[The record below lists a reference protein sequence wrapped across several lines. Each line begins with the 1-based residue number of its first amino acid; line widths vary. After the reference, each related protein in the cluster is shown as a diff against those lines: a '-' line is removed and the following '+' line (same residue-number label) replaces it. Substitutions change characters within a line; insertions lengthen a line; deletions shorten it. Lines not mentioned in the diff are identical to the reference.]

1 MTSLSDNFSG
11 KNYLK
16 IGDLTKKFGVA
27 RSTIY
32 RWGEAGHFP
41 KPIVLGPEQDKY
53 SAKRW
58 LEEDITNWLKT
69 RPRQTYESE

>member
-1 MTSLSDNFSG
+1 MTSLSDKFSDT
-11 KNYLK
+11 NYLK

-32 RWGEAGHFP
+32 RWVEAGHFP
-41 KPIVLGPEQDKY
+41 QPVVLGPEQDKF

-58 LEEDITNWLKT
+58 LEEDITDWLKA
-69 RPRQTYESE
+69 RPRLRYESD

>member
-1 MTSLSDNFSG
+1 MTSLSDKFSDT
-11 KNYLK
+11 NYWK

-32 RWGEAGHFP
+32 RWVEAGHFP
-41 KPIVLGPEQDKY
+41 QPVVLGPEQDKF

-58 LEEDITNWLKT
+58 LEEDITDWLKA
-69 RPRQTYESE
+69 RPRQTYESD

>member
-1 MTSLSDNFSG
+1 MTSLSDKFSDT
-11 KNYLK
+11 NYLK

-32 RWGEAGHFP
+32 RCVEAGHFP
-41 KPIVLGPEQDKY
+41 QPVVLGPEQDKF

-58 LEEDITNWLKT
+58 LEEDITDWLKA
-69 RPRQTYESE
+69 RPRQTYESD